1 MDKRQGST
9 ILNSHLLLGK
19 VLSCL
24 PASTGV
30 SGEALL
36 DDPVDE
42 KMNLIPSLPIYAQQV
57 PSAGMQSH
65 REQELDLVSRTCS

>member
-1 MDKRQGST
+1 MDKRQEST
-9 ILNSHLLLGK
+9 ILNSHLLLGR

-24 PASTGV
+24 QAGTDVSVEAS
-30 SGEALL
+30 L

-42 KMNLIPSLPIYAQQV
+42 KVNLIPSLPIYAQQV

-65 REQELDLVSRTCS
+65 REQELDLVSRMCS